1 MEVYKG
7 AVEVTTDLEQYY
19 QENKSNLTALSYRL
33 TGSWAE
39 AEDIVQETF
48 LALFESAPGLEH
60 VRAPGPYFRRA
71 VVNRSLNALQSPRL
85 SRETY
90 IGTWLPEPV
99 VLQTSQDT
107 EESVLREEQISYAFM
122 TMLEHLS
129 PQERAVFVLR
139 ESFDID
145 YSEIASILGKNE
157 AACRKL
163 LSRARQK
170 LGPIRPESPPS
181 DQMVPGW
188 VSAFLKAA
196 RTGEFA
202 PLLEM
207 FNEDA
212 VMWSDGGGKVRSAIH
227 PITSRKRI
235 IAFWSGITKKGS
247 MDGDLVSAWINGQE
261 GLVLYRN
268 GVAVKV
274 ILIEGDQTG
283 RIVNIYLITN
293 PDKLIHV
300 PLKR

>member
-1 MEVYKG
+1 M
-7 AVEVTTDLEQYY
+7 TTDLEQYY
-19 QENKSNLTALSYRL
+19 HENKSNLTALSYRL
-33 TGSWAE
+33 TGSWVE

-48 LALFESAPGLEH
+48 LAMFENAAGLEH
-60 VRAPGPYFRRA
+60 IRAPGPYFRRA
-71 VVNRSLNALQSPRL
+71 VVNRSLNAIQSPRL

-90 IGTWLPEPV
+90 FGTWLPEPV
-99 VLQTSQDT
+99 FLQTSHAAD
-107 EESVLREEQISYAFM
+107 EPILREEQISYAFM

-139 ESFDID
+139 ESFGIEYD
-145 YSEIASILGKNE
+145 EIASILGKNE

-163 LSRARQK
+163 LSRARKK
-170 LGPIRPESPPS
+170 LGPVPPESPPS
-181 DQMVPGW
+181 DQIVPGW

-235 IAFWSGITKKGS
+235 IAFWAGITKKGS
-247 MDGDLVSAWINGQE
+247 MEGDLVPTLINGQE

-274 ILIEGDQTG
+274 ILIEGDHTG
-283 RIVNIYLITN
+283 HIVNIYLITN

-300 PLKR
+300 PAKK